1 MNRQRAL
8 SAFITLAAVVALIG
22 YVTGCKPSAQQEP
35 PASNA
40 AEAHAHE
47 HEHDKEAAEQAAKF
61 KQINSPADFKTV
73 QEAVDGLKH
82 PDPKAQTMAITRLQG
97 YLEDRDPA
105 NADKAGKALVALMQ
119 DQTAEEANRGAA
131 TMALRSAADRYY
143 DVLERTLG
151 DKSDTLRFSAL
162 TALGGGTPG
171 SPAEK
176 KLIELTK
183 STDSSVKAVA
193 VDALTFLRSKAGG
206 AEIAKLVEQLG
217 NPEGDASAKA
227 AIEVKL
233 KGAVALPYLE
243 QAIRNSSNPRQRHA
257 ATMCVACICAGK
269 NPSQERFAASVKAIR
284 KGGAPIPDSDLRG
297 LPILIYALKDT
308 NPMTREIA
316 AQGLGYLGDERAAG
330 PLAKALSD
338 PDTQVRRRAA
348 AALVTTPSRA
358 AQAALT
364 RTATKDKDA
373 TVRRFAV
380 EALGWVGDTSAI
392 GPLAAATFDKSAEV
406 RQEAATQ
413 LGRLKDP
420 DGLQALL
427 ELFKDPDEDVR
438 WAAVQGVAE
447 MRDRRAT
454 KALVAALDDP
464 VAQVSNAAERGLQ
477 NLGIAKQRIPGMN

>member
-1 MNRQRAL
+1 M
-8 SAFITLAAVVALIG
+8 SAFITLLAVVALIG
-22 YVTGCKPSAQQEP
+22 YVVGCKPSDQQQPP

-40 AEAHAHE
+40 AAAHE
-47 HEHDKEAAEQAAKF
+47 HEHDREAAAQAAKF
-61 KQINSPADFKTV
+61 KEINSPADFKTV
-73 QEAVDGLKH
+73 EEAAAGLKH

-105 NADKAGKALVALMQ
+105 NADKAGKALVDLMR
-119 DQTAEEANRGAA
+119 DQTAEEGNRGAA

-143 DVLERTLG
+143 GVLEGALG
-151 DKSDTLRFSAL
+151 DKSEVVRFSAL

-176 KLIELTK
+176 KLLELTK
-183 STDSSVKAVA
+183 SADSAVKATA

-243 QAIRNSSNPRQRHA
+243 RAIRNSPNPRQRHA

-269 NPSQERFAASVKAIR
+269 NPSQQRFAASVKAIR

-308 NPMTREIA
+308 DPMTREIA

-330 PLAKALSD
+330 PLAAALSD
-338 PDTQVRRRAA
+338 SDTQVRRRAA
-348 AALVTTPSRA
+348 AALVTTPA
-358 AQAALT
+358 KTAQAALT

-380 EALGWVGDTSAI
+380 EALGWIGDASAI

-413 LGRLKDP
+413 LGRLKSP

-438 WAAVQGVAE
+438 WAAVQAVAE
-447 MRDRRAT
+447 MRDKRAT
-454 KALVAALDDP
+454 KALVVALDDP